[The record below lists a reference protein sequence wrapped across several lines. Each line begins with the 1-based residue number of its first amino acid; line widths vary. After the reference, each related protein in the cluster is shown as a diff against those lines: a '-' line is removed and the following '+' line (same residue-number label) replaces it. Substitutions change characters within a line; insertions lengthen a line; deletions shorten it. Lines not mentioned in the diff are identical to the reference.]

1 MRSTQ
6 PQYFEK
12 LERAEV
18 ILAVLTPA
26 FYTSGPC
33 LEEMTQ
39 ALKHGLKI
47 IPLLFELSP
56 DGKAPWA
63 LGQWTAVF
71 EKRTKEVEESNH
83 SEAAEAK
90 LEVITKTKKALGKLN
105 SEPAPPGTMIEQGE
119 LLDKL
124 VGTVKSLLPSYE
136 IQRQAIEG
144 VSVEEGQL
152 VRDYMQSLV
161 RGPVD
166 EYWPKVMISYAT
178 GTRDLKRGYECDLD
192 GDGCGPGMQ
201 YANLLARALDRR
213 GISCFSG
220 LHVAGG
226 QNWRQVSENSY
237 VCFSKI
243 NFYQF

>member
-56 DGKAPWA
+56 DGKAPWT

-83 SEAAEAK
+83 SEAAEA
-90 LEVITKTKKALGKLN
+90 
-105 SEPAPPGTMIEQGE
+105 
-119 LLDKL
+119 
-124 VGTVKSLLPSYE
+124 
-136 IQRQAIEG
+136 
-144 VSVEEGQL
+144 
-152 VRDYMQSLV
+152 
-161 RGPVD
+161 
-166 EYWPKVMISYAT
+166 
-178 GTRDLKRGYECDLD
+178 
-192 GDGCGPGMQ
+192 
-201 YANLLARALDRR
+201 
-213 GISCFSG
+213 
-220 LHVAGG
+220 
-226 QNWRQVSENSY
+226 
-237 VCFSKI
+237 
-243 NFYQF
+243 

>member
-39 ALKHGLKI
+39 ALKYNLRI
-47 IPLLFELSP
+47 IPLLFELTP

-63 LGQWTAVF
+63 LGQWTAAF

-144 VSVEEGQL
+144 VSVGLCVGRGVGEGTGSDVGVGIGGTVGAGTGERL
-152 VRDYMQSLV
+152 
-161 RGPVD
+161 GFG
-166 EYWPKVMISYAT
+166 T
-178 GTRDLKRGYECDLD
+178 GTRDGALK
-192 GDGCGPGMQ
+192 Q
-201 YANLLARALDRR
+201 YGVWSA
-213 GISCFSG
+213 
-220 LHVAGG
+220 
-226 QNWRQVSENSY
+226 
-237 VCFSKI
+237 
-243 NFYQF
+243 

>member
-56 DGKAPWA
+56 DGKAPWT

-71 EKRTKEVEESNH
+71 EKRTKEVEQSNH
-83 SEAAEAK
+83 SEAAKAK
-90 LEVITKTKKALGKLN
+90 LEVVTKTKKALGKLN

-178 GTRDLKRGYECDLD
+178 GRRAGLD
-192 GDGCGPGMQ
+192 GEGCGLGMK
-201 YANLLARALDRR
+201 YAYLLARSLDRH

-226 QNWRQVSENSY
+226 QNWRQVNEY
-237 VCFSKI
+237 RKRRLFTIFRKALTAI
-243 NFYQF
+243 TF

>member
-1 MRSTQ
+1 MAGNEQLYCRPSASA
-6 PQYFEK
+6 
-12 LERAEV
+12 LESAQFSPSWGGWVEN
-18 ILAVLTPA
+18 AA
-26 FYTSGPC
+26 
-33 LEEMTQ
+33 Q
-39 ALKHGLKI
+39 ALEGHSAL
-47 IPLLFELSP
+47 
-56 DGKAPWA
+56 APASRA
-63 LGQWTAVF
+63 LM
-71 EKRTKEVEESNH
+71 
-83 SEAAEAK
+83 AAKAK

-178 GTRDLKRGYECDLD
+178 GRRAGLD
-192 GDGCGPGMQ
+192 GEGCGLGMK
-201 YANLLARALDRR
+201 YAYLLARSLDRH

-226 QNWRQVSENSY
+226 QNWRQARSPACKVY
-237 VCFSKI
+237 AQKTTQKK
-243 NFYQF
+243 Y